1 MPARRARASGALLA
15 GVALACA
22 PASAL
27 SSDACASR
35 GFDARACA
43 TTACDRLRA
52 LSASSTLVDDCVA
65 CCANANDAAASRAFA
80 RASVRVCE

>member
-1 MPARRARASGALLA
+1 MPGRRARASGALLA
-15 GVALACA
+15 GVALARA
-22 PASAL
+22 RAASAL

-52 LSASSTLVDDCVA
+52 LSTSSALTEDCRA
-65 CCANANDAAASRAFA
+65 CCGDGDASRAFV